1 MIDNEHVS
9 HQGHN
14 IMVTRCE
21 LAKTTTTQ
29 NPESEQDK
37 NQIDKQ

>member
-21 LAKTTTTQ
+21 LAKTATTQ
-29 NPESEQDK
+29 NPGCEQDK
-37 NQIDKQ
+37 NGIGKQ